1 MLYKHLTDQV
11 WDQLSNA
18 VDGHNF
24 SFKEAIFSGCK
35 NTDSGIGVYA
45 GSADSYDSF
54 AALMNPII
62 QEYHKYDLSRGHM
75 SDMDYTKLQ
84 CPPFPAEDAA
94 MIKSTRIRV
103 GRNLAEFPL
112 GPAITRE
119 QRNQIEQKVVQAC
132 NTFTGELAGT
142 FYSLSSMT
150 PA

>member
-1 MLYKHLTDQV
+1 
-11 WDQLSNA
+11 
-18 VDGHNF
+18 
-24 SFKEAIFSGCK
+24 
-35 NTDSGIGVYA
+35 
-45 GSADSYDSF
+45 
-54 AALMNPII
+54 
-62 QEYHKYDLSRGHM
+62 M
-75 SDMDYTKLQ
+75 SDMDHTKLQ

-150 PA
+150 QDQ